1 MAPQATAVSPQA
13 MIEAAK
19 TMIIAYND
27 KNWERAKAA
36 ITPDFLYEE
45 VATGRR
51 IEGADETLAAWKG
64 WAQAIPD
71 SKASFDRSYV
81 AGDDTVVL
89 ELTWRGTH
97 QGPLGTAMGN
107 IAATG
112 KSIEVRAVA
121 IVELKGEKARSQRQ
135 FFDMATLLQ
144 QIGLKWSATGT
155 GSAA

>member
-1 MAPQATAVSPQA
+1 MSPKATAVSPQA

-36 ITPDFLYEE
+36 ITPDFLYDE

-51 IEGADETLAAWKG
+51 IEGADEALAAWKG
-64 WAQAIPD
+64 WAQAFPD

-81 AGDDTVVL
+81 AGNDTVVL

-97 QGPLGTAMGN
+97 KGPLGTAMGN

-112 KSIEVRAVA
+112 KSIEVRALA

-144 QIGLKWSATGT
+144 QIGLKWTVTGA

>member
-1 MAPQATAVSPQA
+1 MSPQATAVSPQA
-13 MIEAAK
+13 RIEAAK

-144 QIGLKWSATGT
+144 QIGLKWTATGP

>member
-1 MAPQATAVSPQA
+1 MSPQATAVSPQA

-36 ITPDFLYEE
+36 ITSDFLYDE

-64 WAQAIPD
+64 WAQAFPD

-81 AGDDTVVL
+81 AGNDTVVL

-97 QGPLGTAMGN
+97 KGPLGTAMGN

-112 KSIEVRAVA
+112 KSIEVRALA

>member
-1 MAPQATAVSPQA
+1 MSPQATAVSPQA

-36 ITPDFLYEE
+36 ITPDFLYDE

-64 WAQAIPD
+64 WAQAFPD

-81 AGDDTVVL
+81 AGNDTVVL
-89 ELTWRGTH
+89 ELTLRGTH
-97 QGPLGTAMGN
+97 KGPLGTAMGN

-112 KSIEVRAVA
+112 KSIEVRALA

>member
-1 MAPQATAVSPQA
+1 MSPQATAVSPQV

-36 ITPDFLYEE
+36 ITPDFLYDE

-64 WAQAIPD
+64 WAQAFPD

-81 AGDDTVVL
+81 AGNDTVVL

-97 QGPLGTAMGN
+97 KGPLGTAMGN

-112 KSIEVRAVA
+112 KSIEVRALA

>member
-1 MAPQATAVSPQA
+1 MSPQATAVSPQA
-13 MIEAAK
+13 VTEAAK
-19 TMIIAYND
+19 AMIIAYND
-27 KNWERAKAA
+27 KNWEKAKAA
-36 ITPDFLYEE
+36 ITPDFLYDE

-51 IEGADETLAAWKG
+51 VEGADATIAAWKG
-64 WAQAIPD
+64 WAQAFPD
-71 SKASFDRSYV
+71 SKGSFDRSHV
-81 AGDDTVVL
+81 AGNDTVVL

-107 IAATG
+107 IAPTG

-121 IVELKGEKARSQRQ
+121 IVEVRGDKAKSQRH

-155 GSAA
+155 GSSA

>member
-1 MAPQATAVSPQA
+1 MSPQATAVSPQA

-36 ITPDFLYEE
+36 ITPDFLYDE

-64 WAQAIPD
+64 WAQAFPD

-81 AGDDTVVL
+81 AGNDTVVL

-97 QGPLGTAMGN
+97 KGPLGTAMGN

-112 KSIEVRAVA
+112 KSIEVRALA

-144 QIGLKWSATGT
+144 QIGLKWTVTGA
-155 GSAA
+155 GSSS

>member
-1 MAPQATAVSPQA
+1 MSPQATAVSPQA

-36 ITPDFLYEE
+36 ITPDFLYDE

-51 IEGADETLAAWKG
+51 IEGADEALAAWKG
-64 WAQAIPD
+64 WAQAFPD

-81 AGDDTVVL
+81 AGNDTVVL

-97 QGPLGTAMGN
+97 KGPLGTAMGN

-112 KSIEVRAVA
+112 KSIEVRALA

>member
-1 MAPQATAVSPQA
+1 MSPQATAVSPQA

-36 ITPDFLYEE
+36 ITPDFLYDE

-64 WAQAIPD
+64 WAQAFPD

-81 AGDDTVVL
+81 AGEDTVVL

-112 KSIEVRAVA
+112 KSIEVRALA

-144 QIGLKWSATGT
+144 QIGLKWSATGP

>member
-1 MAPQATAVSPQA
+1 MSPQATAVSPQA

-51 IEGADETLAAWKG
+51 IEGADEALAAWKG
-64 WAQAIPD
+64 WALAIPD

-81 AGDDTVVL
+81 AGDETVVL

-144 QIGLKWSATGT
+144 QIGLKWTVTGA
-155 GSAA
+155 GSSS

>member
-1 MAPQATAVSPQA
+1 MSPQATAVSPQA
-13 MIEAAK
+13 LTEAAK
-19 TMIIAYND
+19 ALIVAYND
-27 KNWERAKAA
+27 KNWEKVKAA
-36 ITPDFLYEE
+36 ITPDFLYDE
-45 VATGRR
+45 VGTGRR
-51 IEGADETLAAWKG
+51 VEGADPTLAAWKG
-64 WAQAIPD
+64 WAQAFPD
-71 SKASFDRSYV
+71 SKGSFDRAYA
-81 AGDDTVVL
+81 AGNDTVVL

-121 IVELKGEKARSQRQ
+121 IVEMKGEKARSQRH

-155 GSAA
+155 GSSA

>member
-1 MAPQATAVSPQA
+1 MSPQATAVSPQA

-155 GSAA
+155 GSSS

>member
-1 MAPQATAVSPQA
+1 MSPQATAVSPQA
-13 MIEAAK
+13 RIEAAK

-36 ITPDFLYEE
+36 ITPDFLYDE
-45 VATGRR
+45 VATGRK

-64 WAQAIPD
+64 WAQAFPD

-112 KSIEVRAVA
+112 RSIEVRALA

-144 QIGLKWSATGT
+144 QIGLKWSATGP

>member
-1 MAPQATAVSPQA
+1 MSPQATAVSPQA

-36 ITPDFLYEE
+36 ITPDFLYDE

-64 WAQAIPD
+64 WAQAFPD

-81 AGDDTVVL
+81 AGNDTVVL

-97 QGPLGTAMGN
+97 KGPLGTAMGN

-112 KSIEVRAVA
+112 KSIEVRALA

>member
-1 MAPQATAVSPQA
+1 MSPKATAVSPQA

-36 ITPDFLYEE
+36 ITPDFLYDE

-51 IEGADETLAAWKG
+51 IEGADEALAAWKG
-64 WAQAIPD
+64 WAQAFPD

-81 AGDDTVVL
+81 AGNDTVVL

-97 QGPLGTAMGN
+97 KGPLGTAMGN

-112 KSIEVRAVA
+112 KSIEVRALA

>member
-1 MAPQATAVSPQA
+1 

-36 ITPDFLYEE
+36 ITPDFLYDE

-64 WAQAIPD
+64 WAQAFPD

-81 AGDDTVVL
+81 AGNDTVVL

-97 QGPLGTAMGN
+97 KGPLGTAMGN

-112 KSIEVRAVA
+112 KSIEVRALA

>member
-1 MAPQATAVSPQA
+1 

-36 ITPDFLYEE
+36 ITPDFLYDE

-64 WAQAIPD
+64 WAQAFPD

-81 AGDDTVVL
+81 AGNDTVVL

-97 QGPLGTAMGN
+97 KGPLGTAMGN

-112 KSIEVRAVA
+112 KSIEVRALA
-121 IVELKGEKARSQRQ
+121 IVELKGEQARSQRQ

>member
-1 MAPQATAVSPQA
+1 MSPQATAVSPQA
-13 MIEAAK
+13 RIEAAK

-144 QIGLKWSATGT
+144 QIGLKWSATGP